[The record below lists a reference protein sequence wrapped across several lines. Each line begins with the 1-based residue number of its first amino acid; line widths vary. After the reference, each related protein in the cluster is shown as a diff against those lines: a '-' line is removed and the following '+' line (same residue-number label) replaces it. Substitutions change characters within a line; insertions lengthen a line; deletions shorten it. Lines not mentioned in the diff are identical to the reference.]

1 MLDSVQQQKVV
12 MFVFSALEDGWSVR
26 KQKEQYVFSKPHEG
40 KKEVFSKDFLYAFI
54 EKHAGVPDGM

>member
-1 MLDSVQQQKVV
+1 MLNSVQEQKVIL
-12 MFVFSALEDGWSVR
+12 FVFSALEDGWSVR
-26 KQKEQYVFSKPHEG
+26 KQQEQYVFSKQHEG